1 MVDWAMAGEV
11 ALSGVL
17 GVFAVMVVLEVA
29 IQISSA
35 VIRRIEAGSQ
45 ANHKN

>member
-17 GVFAVMVVLEVA
+17 GVFAVMVVLQIA
-29 IQISSA
+29 IQVSSA
-35 VIRRIEAGSQ
+35 VIRRIEAGSE
-45 ANHKN
+45 ANHKS